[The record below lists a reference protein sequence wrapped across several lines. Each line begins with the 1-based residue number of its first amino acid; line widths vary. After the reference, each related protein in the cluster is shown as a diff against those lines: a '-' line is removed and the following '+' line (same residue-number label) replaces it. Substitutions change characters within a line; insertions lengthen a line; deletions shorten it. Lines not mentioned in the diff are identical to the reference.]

1 MQMTNLFN
9 KKTSVNK
16 PIDTSSLTDLEII
29 ELCLNGSKDC
39 FEAIVTRY
47 KNLVYSVVLRMIND
61 HEEANDLS
69 QEIFIKLYKNLDK
82 YSPEFKF
89 STWVIRISTNHVID
103 YRRKRKQDIVSI
115 DDMEYELTSSST
127 PENEYIMSEEKTALH
142 SLIDSLPDMY
152 KEPIVMYHTDGLS
165 YQEIADAT
173 SEPLS
178 KVKNRIFRGRKL
190 LREGLLRLR
199 EGGRNGLQS
208 NQ

>member
-1 MQMTNLFN
+1 MTNLFN

-115 DDMEYELTSSST
+115 DDVEYELTSSST

-152 KEPIVMYHTDGLS
+152 KKPIVMYHTDGLS

>member
-1 MQMTNLFN
+1 MISSFN
-9 KKTSVNK
+9 KKNSFNK
-16 PIDTSSLTDLEII
+16 PVDASSLSDQEII
-29 ELCLNGSKDC
+29 TLCLNGNKDC
-39 FEAIVTRY
+39 FESIVSRY

-82 YSPEFKF
+82 YSPEYKL
-89 STWVIRISTNHVID
+89 STWIIRISTNHVID
-103 YRRKRKQDIVSI
+103 YRRKKKHETVPI
-115 DDMEYELTSSST
+115 DDVEYEITSSST
-127 PENEYIMSEEKTALH
+127 PEDEYIRAEEKNTLR

-152 KEPIVMYHTDGLS
+152 KAPIVMYHTDGLS

-178 KVKNRIFRGRKL
+178 KVKNRIFRGRKIL
-190 LREGLLRLR
+190 KEGLLRLR

-208 NQ
+208 DQ